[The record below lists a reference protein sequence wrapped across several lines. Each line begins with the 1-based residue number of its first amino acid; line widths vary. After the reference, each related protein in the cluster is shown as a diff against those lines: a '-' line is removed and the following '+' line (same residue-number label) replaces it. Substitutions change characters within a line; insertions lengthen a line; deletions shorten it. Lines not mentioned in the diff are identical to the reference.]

1 MPTMVFLTFPAFTLL
16 NKYYERGAVAMSI
29 QVELKPEVEVMLQKR
44 ALDRGCDVAG
54 YVERLIEKDVLAAQ
68 SFDEILAPIRQGFQ
82 ESGMSEDELDT
93 LFEEAREDAFQ
104 ARQAKIK

>member
-1 MPTMVFLTFPAFTLL
+1 LTFEVCILL
-16 NKYYERGAVAMSI
+16 NKYYKQGAAMSI
-29 QVELKPEVEVMLQKR
+29 QVELKPEVEAMLQKR

-54 YVERLIEKDVLAAQ
+54 YVERLIEKDVLASQ

-82 ESGMSEDELDT
+82 ESGMSEDELDV

-104 ARQAKIK
+104 AR

>member
-1 MPTMVFLTFPAFTLL
+1 
-16 NKYYERGAVAMSI
+16 MSI
-29 QVELKPEVEVMLQKR
+29 QVELKPEVEAMLQKR
-44 ALDRGCDVAG
+44 ALDRGCDVAR

-93 LFEEAREDAFQ
+93 FFEEAREAAFQ
-104 ARQAKIK
+104 ARQAKAK

>member
-1 MPTMVFLTFPAFTLL
+1 
-16 NKYYERGAVAMSI
+16 MSI
-29 QVELKPEVEVMLQKR
+29 QVELKPEVEAMLQKR

-104 ARQAKIK
+104 ARQAKISYKGSDGAERTVEISDRGSNAQ

>member
-1 MPTMVFLTFPAFTLL
+1 
-16 NKYYERGAVAMSI
+16 MSI
-29 QVELKPEVEVMLQKR
+29 QVELKPEVEAMLQKR
-44 ALDRGCDVAG
+44 AFDRGCDVAG

-82 ESGMSEDELDT
+82 ESGMSEDELDA

-104 ARQAKIK
+104 ARQTKTK

>member
-1 MPTMVFLTFPAFTLL
+1 MSL
-16 NKYYERGAVAMSI
+16 NKYYKQGVAAMSI
-29 QVELKPEVEVMLQKR
+29 QVELKPEVEAMLQKR

-54 YVERLIEKDVLAAQ
+54 YVERLIEKDVLASQ
-68 SFDEILAPIRQGFQ
+68 SFDEILSPIRQGFQ
-82 ESGMSEDELDT
+82 ESGMSEDELET

>member
-1 MPTMVFLTFPAFTLL
+1 
-16 NKYYERGAVAMSI
+16 MSI
-29 QVELKPEVEVMLQKR
+29 QVELKPEVEAILQKR

-82 ESGMSEDELDT
+82 ESGMSEDELDA
-93 LFEEAREDAFQ
+93 LFEEEREDAFQ
-104 ARQAKIK
+104 ARQAKLNDKWRSAPACSFRLHDLSASYR